1 MKEFDSFDPFCLY
14 QPIFKHL
21 EASLIC
27 GSFIAKFVLTVGF
40 GDALQLV
47 LLLDGVTVGRSFGG
61 VDQFVS

>member
-27 GSFIAKFVLTVGF
+27 GWFSFFLTVGF